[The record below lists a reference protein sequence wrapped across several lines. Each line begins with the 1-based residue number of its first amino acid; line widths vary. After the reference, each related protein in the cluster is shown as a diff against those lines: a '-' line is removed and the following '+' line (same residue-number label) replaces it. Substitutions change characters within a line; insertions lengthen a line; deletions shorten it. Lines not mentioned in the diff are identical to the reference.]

1 MYFVHASDR
10 CTRKLSPLS
19 TLLTSEQAL
28 LCRSPL
34 SRAPLSSLPRRSA
47 ASRPYGARRWDPHR
61 RLQRRARDP
70 IKKKPLCVLCS
81 LKCKAYFI
89 PYEPNSLQW
98 LDALVVCC
106 RWKTEV
112 QRLGCVCFGIWLWS
126 RCSSGRGPDGGGAR
140 LGSAPS
146 LVLVNSQWSV
156 PRFALKQFQVRFFLC
171 LNVQKKWQIRPLK
184 CLLSK
189 SEALNKQFLADFENQ
204 NIMDLQWNL
213 VEYHSKAFKR
223 WV

>member
-1 MYFVHASDR
+1 MNR
-10 CTRKLSPLS
+10 CTLFMRLTGVPESSSPLS

-47 ASRPYGARRWDPHR
+47 ASRPTAPAGGTLTGDSSDVPGI
-61 RLQRRARDP
+61 LL
-70 IKKKPLCVLCS
+70 KKKPLCVLCS

-126 RCSSGRGPDGGGAR
+126 RCSSGRGPDGGGGSPR
-140 LGSAPS
+140 LSTEPCTCKL
-146 LVLVNSQWSV
+146 LVVST
-156 PRFALKQFQVRFFLC
+156 K
-171 LNVQKKWQIRPLK
+171 IR
-184 CLLSK
+184 
-189 SEALNKQFLADFENQ
+189 SEA
-204 NIMDLQWNL
+204 IP
-213 VEYHSKAFKR
+213 S
-223 WV
+223 